1 MVDLN
6 CWLSSNVWLSRIELD
21 IRRECREVCCEADEW
36 PGLKT
41 SGGQCTSILFF
52 IFVLV
57 FVCLYFS
64 VVFVLAFVFI
74 FGWVADWKRLEYES
88 WNLTWDGM
96 GFSLRMEVRWQDFK
110 SICSTLRRRNREKSA
125 PYKNK
130 TQCQLCKRLGNQGVN
145 LDGSHHPT
153 HQPPSLLH
161 PCGWNHWWWGEPA
174 RDDPRFRFHL
184 SQYCSL
190 LYIQKSA
197 SIVST
202 ICSILY
208 HQHCNTLPNS
218 RDDDGC
224 SQGELVEGCGKGE
237 KRM

>member
-1 MVDLN
+1 MLLTTTSRKAVFCNSKFRFLIQDGSFNNRGGPLHWTVWYLVEWILN
-6 CWLSSNVWLSRIELD
+6 VHEQHLCQHQLLHLHHQTTK
-21 IRRECREVCCEADEW
+21 AK
-36 PGLKT
+36 PG
-41 SGGQCTSILFF
+41 
-52 IFVLV
+52 
-57 FVCLYFS
+57 
-64 VVFVLAFVFI
+64 
-74 FGWVADWKRLEYES
+74 
-88 WNLTWDGM
+88 
-96 GFSLRMEVRWQDFK
+96 
-110 SICSTLRRRNREKSA
+110 
-125 PYKNK
+125 
-130 TQCQLCKRLGNQGVN
+130 CQKEGNQGVN

-184 SQYCSL
+184 SQYCSI

>member
-36 PGLKT
+36 PGFKT
-41 SGGQCTSILFF
+41 SGGQCTLIFFF

-57 FVCLYFS
+57 FVCLFFS

-125 PYKNK
+125 PLQKRPSVNYSKDWATRVSTWMVPIIQPINHL
-130 TQCQLCKRLGNQGVN
+130 LCFIPVGGITDGEVNQREMTPDSDSISV
-145 LDGSHHPT
+145 
-153 HQPPSLLH
+153 
-161 PCGWNHWWWGEPA
+161 
-174 RDDPRFRFHL
+174 
-184 SQYCSL
+184 
-190 LYIQKSA
+190 
-197 SIVST
+197 SIVQY
-202 ICSILY
+202 SISR
-208 HQHCNTLPNS
+208 NLPQSHLPFVPYFITNIAIHYQT
-218 RDDDGC
+218 
-224 SQGELVEGCGKGE
+224 QGMMMVALEES
-237 KRM
+237 